1 MTHVKGSGLALCSN
15 SGIEWLR
22 AYKRATRATW
32 AHSLNQLHHAHTT
45 WGMLCIPPPSWSSLG
60 LEGSGPLQQDTQGP
74 RDLALAFLTAS
85 LFVMLP
91 FGNTCF

>member
-1 MTHVKGSGLALCSN
+1 MPSAKQEKITMTLA
-15 SGIEWLR
+15 
-22 AYKRATRATW
+22 
-32 AHSLNQLHHAHTT
+32 SL
-45 WGMLCIPPPSWSSLG
+45 PRRSSLG

-85 LFVMLP
+85 LFVMSP

>member
-1 MTHVKGSGLALCSN
+1 M
-15 SGIEWLR
+15 R
-22 AYKRATRATW
+22 APRAQCQAEDNHD
-32 AHSLNQLHHAHTT
+32 A
-45 WGMLCIPPPSWSSLG
+45 GIPPPSWSSFG

-85 LFVMLP
+85 LFVMSP